1 MAAVV
6 ANDYIA
12 GRRVRRQ
19 IIRYIET
26 DGEAEFAINA
36 TVYEGP
42 DRNETSVPHGGRP
55 SFRPYPM
62 TLTYPTRIFVPPAGV
77 SKRRCARYA
86 AFWTPAR
93 CVNTGPR

>member
-1 MAAVV
+1 MAALV

-12 GRRVRRQ
+12 CRRVRRQ

-42 DRNETSVPHGGRP
+42 DGNETSVPQGVRP
-55 SFRPYPM
+55 SSRHYPM
-62 TLTYPTRIFVPPAGV
+62 TLNHPTRIFVPPAGV
-77 SKRRCARYA
+77 SKRRRPRYA